1 MLVIMDIRFPNLGW
15 LFENVPDG
23 FSIFGFEIKLY
34 GIIIS
39 FGFLLGFFSA
49 YYEAKRTKQDPD
61 LYLDFVPYLIISA
74 IIGARLYYV
83 VFAFDKYKDNLW
95 EVFNIRGGGLAIY
108 GGIIACVITLVLFAK
123 KRKQNVLLM
132 SDTCAM
138 GLLIGQILG
147 RWGNFFNREAYGGYT
162 DSLLAMAIP
171 VQDAQVLN
179 EELMSHLIYFDGIP
193 FIQVHPTFL
202 YESLWNLGLLI
213 FIFFYRKHK
222 KFDGEIT
229 ALYFLGYGIGRFFI
243 EGLRQDQ
250 LILATIKGV
259 AIPVSQLLAAIMV
272 TIAAIGIVFGRKK
285 MIQKQKM
292 I

>member
-1 MLVIMDIRFPNLGW
+1 MDIRFPNLGW

-23 FSIFGFEIKLY
+23 FSIFGFEIKMY

-39 FGFLLGFFSA
+39 IGFLLGFLSA
-49 YYEAKRTKQDPD
+49 YYEAKRTKQDTET
-61 LYLDFVPYLIISA
+61 YLDFVPYLAISA

-83 VFAFDKYKDNLW
+83 VFAFDRYKDNLW

-123 KRKQNVLLM
+123 KRKLNVFLM
-132 SDTCAM
+132 TDTCAM

-179 EELMSHLIYFDGIP
+179 EELMSHLIYFEGIP

-213 FIFFYRKHK
+213 FIFLYRKNK
-222 KFDGEIT
+222 KFDGEVT
-229 ALYFLGYGIGRFFI
+229 AIYFLGYGIGRFWI

-250 LILATIKGV
+250 LILATIKNI
-259 AIPVSQLLAAIMV
+259 AIPVSQLLAAIM
-272 TIAAIGIVFGRKK
+272 TITAIVVIIFGRKK
-285 MIQKQKM
+285 SLQIKQVN
-292 I
+292 